1 MTRRTASID
10 PGYFD
15 ALYGADPDP
24 WRFAS
29 SDYERGKYAATM
41 AALPPRRFAAAL
53 EVGCSIGVL
62 TSQIAHRCDAL
73 LALDVAEAALA
84 QARSRCTAALYPA
97 VRFERRAVPGDWPD
111 GRFDLIMLS
120 EVLYYLDASDLRKT
134 ARLAAAALQPGG
146 CMVLVH
152 YLGET
157 DYPATGDEAADGF
170 IAATG
175 LNPVLQVREPEYR
188 IDRLERSASSPG

>member
-1 MTRRTASID
+1 MTRRTGSID

-29 SDYERGKYAATM
+29 SDYERAKYSATM
-41 AALPPRRFAAAL
+41 AALPPRRFAAGL

-62 TSQIAHRCDAL
+62 TSQIAQRCDAL

-84 QARSRCTAALYPA
+84 QARARCASLQPA
-97 VRFERRAVPGDWPD
+97 VRFEQRSVPGDWPT

-120 EVLYYLDASDLRKT
+120 EVLYYLDANDLRET

-157 DYPATGDEAADGF
+157 DYPATGDEAANGF
-170 IAATG
+170 IAACG
-175 LNPVLQVREPEYR
+175 LTPALQVREPEYR
-188 IDRLERSASSPG
+188 IDRLEQSAGSPG